1 MAVYIWQKYSRMNKI
16 FLFALFFSSFF
27 LQGQVNVT
35 WGTYQK
41 TPDNGGYILGE
52 RSGSLISVLVEDG
65 IPYLASYSTENVVA
79 ENYKELVLGS
89 RAKVG
94 GKAKSFTWETLKKRK
109 DKAKN
114 KGLNFEKTLIMRDK
128 IVIIYYT
135 KDKRIKTYNAQMFDF
150 EGSPLSEMT
159 QLDKFE
165 EKSWQSSHYFDLS
178 QDSTMIYMFRQP
190 KLEKEEKDKFFLK
203 IWNSTLE
210 EQNNLEI
217 ELPYNNKSFSVRDYY
232 LTSDKQ
238 FLMLTQIDIP
248 KKERSKGDPSSYFKL
263 INLNVSAGELV
274 DFELKLKN
282 RFIRNINLRFDDNE
296 NAYCVGT
303 YGDEKS
309 GDDLMGTFFYKL
321 DYRTG
326 EVSAEN
332 LEDFSTELIKK
343 MNNSDSDKKRNQELR
358 ANINLKQV
366 IAKPDG
372 GNLVIFEEEYIQVV
386 TYTNSNGSTSTTY
399 YYHNNDVLVMNL
411 ESSGE
416 ITWQAVIPKQQV
428 SANDGGMF
436 NSFYAT
442 FYNNKLNM
450 VFNDHIDNSKSNEF
464 EKEMDVSKASSMNPV
479 LISMDMEG
487 EYEKI
492 NLMDF
497 DKERDFRMTFDN
509 ARKIGS
515 NRFVSYSFKAKKGCC
530 SVGGRSGTSKS
541 EYRVG
546 LIEIQ

>member
-1 MAVYIWQKYSRMNKI
+1 MNKI
-16 FLFALFFSSFF
+16 FFFSLLFSSFF
-27 LQGQVNVT
+27 LQGQVNLT

-52 RSGSLISVLVEDG
+52 RNGALISVLVEDG

-89 RAKVG
+89 RAKIG

-135 KDKRIKTYNAQMFDF
+135 KEKRIKTYNAQLFDF
-150 EGSPLSEMT
+150 EGSPISEMT

-282 RFIRNINLRFDDNE
+282 RFIRNIN
-296 NAYCVGT
+296 
-303 YGDEKS
+303 
-309 GDDLMGTFFYKL
+309 
-321 DYRTG
+321 
-326 EVSAEN
+326 
-332 LEDFSTELIKK
+332 
-343 MNNSDSDKKRNQELR
+343 
-358 ANINLKQV
+358 
-366 IAKPDG
+366 
-372 GNLVIFEEEYIQVV
+372 
-386 TYTNSNGSTSTTY
+386 
-399 YYHNNDVLVMNL
+399 
-411 ESSGE
+411 
-416 ITWQAVIPKQQV
+416 
-428 SANDGGMF
+428 
-436 NSFYAT
+436 
-442 FYNNKLNM
+442 
-450 VFNDHIDNSKSNEF
+450 
-464 EKEMDVSKASSMNPV
+464 
-479 LISMDMEG
+479 
-487 EYEKI
+487 
-492 NLMDF
+492 
-497 DKERDFRMTFDN
+497 
-509 ARKIGS
+509 
-515 NRFVSYSFKAKKGCC
+515 
-530 SVGGRSGTSKS
+530 
-541 EYRVG
+541 
-546 LIEIQ
+546 